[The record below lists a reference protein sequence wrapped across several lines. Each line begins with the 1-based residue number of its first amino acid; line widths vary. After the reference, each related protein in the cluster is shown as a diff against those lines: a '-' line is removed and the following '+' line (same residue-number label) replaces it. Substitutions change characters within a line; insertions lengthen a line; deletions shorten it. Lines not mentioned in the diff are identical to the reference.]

1 MFSRPGGDTPA
12 LACLAVQER
21 SSFKF
26 GVRHDKV
33 RFESLGIYSVIHEL
47 QVSSVSLLPQPTIPL
62 SISPFSACP
71 SGSMVDF
78 QDPTVIAQD
87 YCAYYMFSDL
97 APSRWPGKLIGPLL

>member
-1 MFSRPGGDTPA
+1 MMNITCFLGLVGIHRHF
-12 LACLAVQER
+12 LVWLFKNVQA

-26 GVRHDKV
+26 QVGVRHDKV

-47 QVSSVSLLPQPTIPL
+47 QVPSVFLLPQPTLPLPIPPL
-62 SISPFSACP
+62 SACP
-71 SGSMVDF
+71 SESMVDF

-97 APSRWPGKLIGPLL
+97 APSR